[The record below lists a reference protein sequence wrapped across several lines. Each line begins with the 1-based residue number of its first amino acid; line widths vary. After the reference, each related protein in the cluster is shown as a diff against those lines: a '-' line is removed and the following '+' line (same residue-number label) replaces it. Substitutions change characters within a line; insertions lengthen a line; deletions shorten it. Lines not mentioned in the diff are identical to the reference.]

1 VFTLSGGDN
10 SLEENSSNLQS
21 PVSGLTADW
30 TIVPPTE
37 FYVDT
42 SKRTLVFS
50 TPKAGHYTIIAATI
64 IENKPL
70 VLTFTCDYGV
80 TPSPNPEPEPQPNPE
95 PKTLKDWVK
104 KNVPAAGI
112 SEQKFLAECYE
123 TVASALERGTLR
135 TTDAAYAALRT
146 STQTKINVRIWG
158 EFLNG
163 LESQIHDQLG
173 ESPTPKDLAA
183 GFRQI
188 ASGLE

>member
-1 VFTLSGGDN
+1 VFALSG
-10 SLEENSSNLQS
+10 EESI
-21 PVSGLTADW
+21 ADW

-80 TPSPNPEPEPQPNPE
+80 TPSPNPEPEPTPNPQ
-95 PKTLKDWVK
+95 PKTIKDWVK
-104 KNVPAAGI
+104 QNVPPAGT
-112 SEQKFLAECYE
+112 SEVKFLAECYE
-123 TVASALERGTLR
+123 DAASALERGTIR
-135 TTDAAYAALRT
+135 TTEAGYAAIRT
-146 STQTKINVRIWG
+146 STQTKINVRVWG

-163 LESQIHDQLG
+163 LESQIRAQLG
-173 ESPTPKDLAA
+173 ESPTPKELAA
-183 GFRQI
+183 TFRQI
-188 ASGLE
+188 ASGLTE